1 MKSST
6 AAKVRRALL
15 KPLLRRKGAPARA
28 NRVQLAFRDLEAR
41 ANASASLRQL
51 AEVAKHSKYDANDVG
66 NLDGVAARISLAHAL
81 HVARRLSFQE
91 YLFILHAA
99 SEALFF
105 GRMNSGTYPELR
117 RLAKKM
123 QSVEEAHG
131 LTKDEYWRKSDAPPE
146 YRALAKRWDRAARAR
161 EAEVL
166 HELDASKIAH
176 ALFNNDPRDFDRLR
190 ERGRRAYFHKDET
203 VAALNDA
210 ILRYEVEAKAA
221 ARAKAYTAAVVLLG
235 AAVEGMLIVRCLNSR
250 RKAAQVAAALP
261 RGKRPKEESAP
272 STWRFETLIEV
283 CLRAGW
289 LPAVDL
295 RSVTVLPVGLAH
307 TIRQMR
313 NFVHPG
319 KAATERPWI
328 EVDAF
333 DFADAEG
340 IFAALFATIHGR
352 KATTR
357 MATRP

>member
-1 MKSST
+1 LRGGYRFKS
-6 AAKVRRALL
+6 
-15 KPLLRRKGAPARA
+15 
-28 NRVQLAFRDLEAR
+28 
-41 ANASASLRQL
+41 
-51 AEVAKHSKYDANDVG
+51 
-66 NLDGVAARISLAHAL
+66 I
-81 HVARRLSFQE
+81 
-91 YLFILHAA
+91 YLFFHAA
-99 SEALFF
+99 SESLFV
-105 GRMNSGTYPELR
+105 GRMNSGTYAELR

-123 QSVEEAHG
+123 QAVEAAHG
-131 LTKDEYWRKSDAPPE
+131 LTKDEYWRNSDAPPE
-146 YRALAKRWDRAARAR
+146 YRALAKRWERAARAR

-166 HELDASKIAH
+166 RELDAGKIAH

-190 ERGRRAYFHKDET
+190 ERGRRAFFHRGET

-221 ARAKAYTAAVVLLG
+221 AGAKAYTAAVVLLG

-261 RGKRPKEESAP
+261 RGKRPKEGSVP
-272 STWRFETLIEV
+272 SSWRFETLIEV
-283 CLRAGW
+283 SLRAGW
-289 LPAVDL
+289 LPPVDL

-333 DFADAEG
+333 DFADAED